1 MKITKIEVDRFGVW
15 RQLALPVAPRG
26 MTVFYG
32 PNEAGKTTLWR
43 FICSILYGF
52 EPFEVDLEG
61 GTPQPVRWEGA
72 LQVEAS
78 AARYS
83 VRRISDR
90 GTRGLVSVVGTDRQE
105 PAESLLAELLFRTN
119 ESLFESVFAVGL
131 NELQELATLEDDEV
145 AHHIYGLTLGP
156 TGQKLLDAT
165 RALASQGS
173 AMIDPATRSGRLADA
188 LERDQSLCEE
198 LDAHRG
204 LREEHADVCA
214 RRGRVEARIEAL
226 KRRRS
231 QLERQ
236 HSGHRLLERVWP
248 AWNQVRE
255 IEHEIAGIP
264 VLHQFPLD
272 AEERLERLEAELG
285 ASTQNRDQLMQEV
298 TALGSRRRE
307 LAEARGVGKHAAA
320 FSGFVEHAGW
330 HRDVSQQAAAA
341 RTRAA
346 ESQVRLESTV
356 RELGDDWSVGRL
368 ERIDTSPA
376 AHRRMLAAADRFRT
390 ALRRRHRL
398 ARRQKLLNRSVRK
411 QAALLDER
419 LKPLGSLS
427 LDQAVADQ
435 TARLGHLDELK
446 GLRQREA
453 ELERRQR
460 TFDEQTAADGAEMP
474 AWIAKFLAFLAVSG
488 LLVTVVG
495 LYQAAAAVDLVAGA
509 GLTFIGFTGLGLA
522 WGFKRHH
529 DVQSQGDAERAN
541 ERQAVAAQIRETKQ
555 AIARLDGPARSG
567 SIDSTGSS
575 TTGPEGEAAANT
587 TATESQTA
595 EAPGTGPAVGNAV
608 SPAPSADDHEQRI
621 KQATERLSELQSWAR
636 SRRAIQARRKRAS
649 DLRARFQSVQRAL
662 SVERQSWCLSL
673 KENGLPESVKISD
686 ALESWQRIANAR
698 EQLRETKAATA
709 EADQLQRQLD
719 SFSTRMQEAAR
730 RAGRTVD
737 ETVPPSDVLAD
748 WSRELESLAGV
759 SENARRTH
767 RELWQQR
774 RKRRQA
780 ARRVQLLRLRRVA
793 LFAQGGASK
802 RAEFL
807 ERAGWV
813 RRLAE
818 CETLLVA
825 AREELRV
832 AGESEPDLAIV
843 EDDLVQ
849 FNADENREKID
860 ALAAELEQVE
870 RDVQTA
876 FEELGSVKQ
885 SLKALESN
893 CEASR
898 LRFEASQTRYEL
910 KRTVEEWLGL
920 ALARQALDRVRSKFE
935 RNSQPAVLASA
946 SRYLERLTRGR
957 YRNIWTPLGQR
968 ELRIDD
974 ERGQTLT
981 VDKLSGGTREQLFL
995 AVRMA
1000 AVRQLAEQ
1008 GIELPMVF
1016 DDVLVNF
1023 DQLRTEAAVETLF
1036 EFAEQNQQ
1044 VLFFTCHLHL
1054 AHLFEARGLKPIW
1067 LPGQNLGQN
1076 LSQQNLPHQERRA
1089 G

>member
-1 MKITKIEVDRFGVW
+1 MRITKIEVDRFGVW
-15 RQLALPVAPRG
+15 RQLALPVSPRG
-26 MTVFYG
+26 LTVFYG

-43 FICSILYGF
+43 FIRSILYGF

-61 GTPQPVRWEGA
+61 GVLQPVRWEGV
-72 LQVEAS
+72 LQVES
-78 AARYS
+78 ETDRYS
-83 VRRISDR
+83 VHRISDR

-105 PAESLLAELLFRTN
+105 PAESLLTELLFRTN
-119 ESLFESVFAVGL
+119 ESLFENVFAVGL

-165 RALASQGS
+165 RAIGSQS
-173 AMIDPATRSGRLADA
+173 AAMLDSSTRSGRLVDA
-188 LERDQSLCEE
+188 LERDQALREE
-198 LDAHRG
+198 AEAHRG
-204 LREEHADVCA
+204 LREEHADACA
-214 RRGRVEARIEAL
+214 RRGRVESRIDSL

-248 AWNQVRE
+248 AWNQVRT
-255 IEHEIAGIP
+255 IEEEIADIP
-264 VLHQFPLD
+264 VLPQFPHQ
-272 AEERLERLEAELG
+272 AEERLERLEAEL
-285 ASTQNRDQLMQEV
+285 AAETQCRDQLTQEV
-298 TALGSRRRE
+298 AGLRSRRRE
-307 LAEARGVGKHAAA
+307 LVEARGVSKHAAA
-320 FSGFVEHAGW
+320 FAGFVEHAGW
-330 HRDVSQQAAAA
+330 HRDVSQQAATA

-346 ESQVRLESTV
+346 ESQARLEGTLS
-356 RELGDDWSVGRL
+356 ELGDNWSIGRL

-376 AHRRMLAAADRFRT
+376 AHRRILAAADRFRT

-411 QAALLDER
+411 RAALLDER
-419 LKPLGSLS
+419 LKPLGTVT
-427 LDQAVADQ
+427 LDQAIAEQ
-435 TARLGHLDELK
+435 TARLSHLDDLK
-446 GLRQREA
+446 RLRQREA
-453 ELERRQR
+453 ELSRRQQ
-460 TFDEQTAADGAEMP
+460 TLTEQAATDGAEMP
-474 AWIAKFLAFLAVSG
+474 TWIAKFLAILAGSG
-488 LLVTVVG
+488 LLVTVIGV
-495 LYQAAAAVDLVAGA
+495 YQAAAAADLIAGA
-509 GLTFIGFTGLGLA
+509 GLTFIGLTGLGLA
-522 WGFKRHH
+522 WGFKRHQ
-529 DVQSQGDAERAN
+529 DAQSHADAERVN
-541 ERQAVAAQIRETKQ
+541 ERQSIAAQIRETKET
-555 AIARLDGPARSG
+555 IAHLDGLTRT
-567 SIDSTGSS
+567 DLVD
-575 TTGPEGEAAANT
+575 GE
-587 TATESQTA
+587 
-595 EAPGTGPAVGNAV
+595 V
-608 SPAPSADDHEQRI
+608 SPATDHEQRV
-621 KQATERLSELQSWAR
+621 KQVTDRLSELQQWEQ
-636 SRRAIQARRKRAS
+636 SRRSIQSRRKRVS
-649 DLRARFQSVQRAL
+649 DLRSRFQSRQRAL
-662 SVERQSWCLSL
+662 SAERQSWCLSL
-673 KENGLPESVKISD
+673 KENGLPESVKISE
-686 ALESWQRIANAR
+686 ALESWHRIAGAR
-698 EQLRETKAATA
+698 EQLREVKAATA

-737 ETVPPSDVLAD
+737 LATPPSEVLAD
-748 WSRELESLAGV
+748 WSRELESLSGT
-759 SENARRTH
+759 SENARRAH
-767 RELWQQR
+767 REFCQQR
-774 RKRRQA
+774 RKRRQTT
-780 ARRVQLLRLRRVA
+780 RRVQLLRLRRVA
-793 LFAQGGASK
+793 LFARGGTT
-802 RAEFL
+802 RRDEFL

-825 AREELRV
+825 ARDELRA
-832 AGESEPDLAIV
+832 AGDSEPDLAIV

-849 FNADENREKID
+849 FDADENRERIE
-860 ALAAELEQVE
+860 ALASELEQIE
-870 RDVQTA
+870 RDVHAA

-898 LRFEASQTRYEL
+898 LRFDASQTRYEL
-910 KRTVEEWLGL
+910 KRTAEEWLGL

-935 RNSQPAVLASA
+935 RNSQPATLASA

-968 ELRIDD
+968 ELRVDD

-981 VDKLSGGTREQLFL
+981 VDKLSGGTREQMFL

-1023 DQLRTEAAVETLF
+1023 DQQRTEAAVETLL

-1054 AHLFEARGLKPIW
+1054 AHLFEARGHKPIW
-1067 LPGQNLGQN
+1067 LPGQNVPQ
-1076 LSQQNLPHQERRA
+1076 QERRA

>member
-1 MKITKIEVDRFGVW
+1 MRITKIEVDRFGVW

-26 MTVFYG
+26 LTVFYG

-72 LQVEAS
+72 LQVEAE
-78 AARYS
+78 AAHYS
-83 VRRISDR
+83 VHRVSDR

-105 PAESLLAELLFRTN
+105 PAESLLTELLFRTN
-119 ESLFESVFAVGL
+119 EALFENVFAVGL

-165 RALASQGS
+165 RALGSQGS
-173 AMIDPATRSGRLADA
+173 AILDPATRSGRLVDV
-188 LERDQSLCEE
+188 LERDQSLSEE

-204 LREEHADVCA
+204 LREEHAESCA
-214 RRGRVEARIEAL
+214 RRSRVEARIEAL

-231 QLERQ
+231 QMERQ
-236 HSGHRLLERVWP
+236 HAGHRLLERVWP

-255 IEHEIAGIP
+255 IEHEIADIP
-264 VLHQFPLD
+264 VLPLFPPQ
-272 AEERLERLEAELG
+272 AEERLDRLEAELE
-285 ASTQNRDQLMQEV
+285 AATQNRNQLTQDV
-298 TALGSRRRE
+298 TALRARRRE
-307 LAEARGVGKHAAA
+307 LLEARGVSKHAAA
-320 FSGFVEHAGW
+320 FAGFVEHAGW
-330 HRDVSQQAAAA
+330 HREVSQQAATA
-341 RTRAA
+341 RARAA
-346 ESQVRLESTV
+346 ESHARLESTL
-356 RELGDDWSVGRL
+356 RELGDNWSAARL
-368 ERIDTSPA
+368 ERIDTSPP
-376 AHRRMLAAADRFRT
+376 AHRRMLAAADRYRT
-390 ALRRRHRL
+390 ALRRRHRR

-419 LKPLGSLS
+419 LKPLGNLS
-427 LDQAVADQ
+427 LDQAIAEQ
-435 TARLGHLDELK
+435 SAQLQHLDELK
-446 GLRQREA
+446 SLKQREA
-453 ELERRQR
+453 ELDKRQR
-460 TFDEQTAADGAEMP
+460 TFAAQMSADGAEMP
-474 AWIAKFLAFLAVSG
+474 PWIAKFLAILAVSG
-488 LLVTVVG
+488 LLVTAIG
-495 LYQAAAAVDLVAGA
+495 LYQSATAADLVAGL
-509 GLTFIGFTGLGLA
+509 GLTFIGLTGLGLT

-541 ERQAVAAQIRETKQ
+541 ERQSIAAQIRETKE
-555 AIARLDGPARSG
+555 AIARLDGPVRDQAAETSETNAAG
-567 SIDSTGSS
+567 GDATG
-575 TTGPEGEAAANT
+575 
-587 TATESQTA
+587 
-595 EAPGTGPAVGNAV
+595 APGASAEGQ
-608 SPAPSADDHEQRI
+608 APDGDDHEQRA
-621 KQATERLSELQSWAR
+621 KQASERLSELRQWEQSH
-636 SRRAIQARRKRAS
+636 RAIQSRRKRVS
-649 DLRARFQSVQRAL
+649 DLRSRFQSVQRGL
-662 SVERQSWCLSL
+662 SAERQSWCLSL
-673 KENGLPESVKISD
+673 KESGLPESVKISE
-686 ALESWQRIANAR
+686 ALESWQRIADAR
-698 EQLRETKAATA
+698 EQLREAKTATA

-719 SFSTRMQEAAR
+719 SFSTRMQETAR
-730 RAGRTVD
+730 RAGRTLD
-737 ETVPPSDVLAD
+737 DAVPASEVLTD
-748 WSRELESLAGV
+748 WSRELESLTAV
-759 SENARRTH
+759 SENARRAH

-793 LFAQGGASK
+793 LFAQGGANK
-802 RAEFL
+802 RTDFL

-818 CETLLVA
+818 CETLLVS

-843 EDDLVQ
+843 EEHLVQ
-849 FNADENREKID
+849 FDANENRERID
-860 ALAAELEQVE
+860 ALASELEQIE
-870 RDVQTA
+870 RDLHAA

-885 SLKALESN
+885 SLRALESN

-898 LRFEASQTRYEL
+898 LRFDASQTRYEL
-910 KRTVEEWLGL
+910 KRTAEEWLGL

-935 RNSQPAVLASA
+935 RNSQPAALASA

-1023 DQLRTEAAVETLF
+1023 DQSRTEAAVETLL
-1036 EFAEQNQQ
+1036 EFAGQNQQ

-1067 LPGQNLGQN
+1067 LPGQNVPQ
-1076 LSQQNLPHQERRA
+1076 QERRA